1 MEVIP
6 EGVRVKD
13 ALMTAAGA
21 GELDGAMPDGRIK
34 QVSDGI
40 DEFAGC

>member
-13 ALMTAAGA
+13 ALMAAAGA
-21 GELDGAMPDGRIK
+21 GELDGVVADGCVK
-34 QVSDGI
+34 QVADWVG
-40 DEFAGC
+40 EFAA

>member
-13 ALMTAAGA
+13 ALMATAGA
-21 GELDGAMPDGRIK
+21 GELDGVVADSRVEQVADG
-34 QVSDGI
+34 VG
-40 DEFAGC
+40 EFAGL